1 MNFSV
6 LLCVVVGCCIFI
18 VTTTTTTSATSSQGI
33 IPCVG
38 AFVQFSRSHHRTL
51 HRSPSDSTL
60 YESSNNNKNGGD
72 EVKNSRLDVVPGP
85 EDTTEQNIRSLFV
98 LFNNAL
104 ATGAPKLVAKRYAK
118 DAVLLPSTNVDPVMT
133 AEAIEEF
140 YADYLLQK
148 PQKRVLE
155 GRVRVGYGW
164 SEDAGI
170 CEISLQDPV
179 SGLNRKV
186 KARYSFVYVWESHQ
200 WKILQHH
207 SSILGA
213 VEASPMCV
221 PSMSSGP
228 MTTQRVENLFQLMQD
243 AWEIRDA
250 DAVARRFVDDGLLM
264 PLDVYEAPKRGF
276 FEIRDYMEE
285 FLQGRPMITNVA
297 RTQVIIDPSIPGQQT
312 WAKDVGTFEIT
323 FRKDGSILHARYSLF
338 YILDG
343 DGVWKISQFT
353 VSPLPQDWKQIRAK
367 HDSMDELRPTVSP
380 PRSTYNKKVGN
391 STVLAIEP
399 KEQQS
404 KPNNLPPKVS
414 KEQVRQWFSE
424 WNNAMA
430 TGDPSVVA
438 HRYAAHAV
446 LMTTMSR
453 KPKTTLQEIQEFYQ
467 LFLWNRPQAK
477 ALESFVTISEHWC
490 KDVGVLEYVLRDN
503 DGHAQ
508 RVKERYSFLY
518 TYDET
523 SGWKIA
529 HHHSSIMPQELQELS
544 GAIEVD
550 SDNDSRFF
558 Q

>member
-1 MNFSV
+1 MLCYAIV
-6 LLCVVVGCCIFI
+6 LLSLLCNSVNLPTASRKLENKKLEVHDGTKYPF
-18 VTTTTTTSATSSQGI
+18 
-33 IPCVG
+33 
-38 AFVQFSRSHHRTL
+38 FVCS
-51 HRSPSDSTL
+51 
-60 YESSNNNKNGGD
+60 
-72 EVKNSRLDVVPGP
+72 
-85 EDTTEQNIRSLFV
+85 
-98 LFNNAL
+98 FNNAL

-118 DAVLLPSTNVDPVMT
+118 DAVLLPSTNGDPVMT

-186 KARYSFVYVWESHQ
+186 KARYSFVYVWEGHQ

-285 FLQGRPMITNVA
+285 FLQGRPMISNVA
-297 RTQVIIDPSIPGQQT
+297 RTQVIIDPSIPGHQT

-323 FRKDGSILHARYSLF
+323 FRKDGSNLHARYSLF
-338 YILDG
+338 YVLDG

-391 STVLAIEP
+391 STVLAIES

-404 KPNNLPPKVS
+404 KPSLPPKVT

-438 HRYAAHAV
+438 HRYATHAV

-490 KDVGVLEYVLRDN
+490 KDVGVLEYVLRNN

-529 HHHSSIMPQELQELS
+529 HHHSSIMPQELQESS